1 MLWAEK
7 PVKEEVVVENMTKM
21 KETKQGLA
29 FEIVTE
35 KKIGKQAVTKMKE
48 TKQGLA
54 FEIIQEKKPGKK
66 ADAISDKEAPMIVL
80 NQRNR
85 GLAFEIV
92 DENKVIFT
100 NIYDNDNF

>member
-1 MLWAEK
+1 M
-7 PVKEEVVVENMTKM
+7 KEEVVVEN
-21 KETKQGLA
+21 QQPIGLA
-29 FEIVTE
+29 FEIVQE

-92 DENKVIFT
+92 NENKVIFT
-100 NIYDNDNF
+100 NIYNNDNF

>member
-1 MLWAEK
+1 M
-7 PVKEEVVVENMTKM
+7 KEEVVVENMTKM

-66 ADAISDKEAPMIVL
+66 ADAISDKEAPSKMNMIVL